1 MSRLTEQLKQSFEK
15 YRDKVAVI
23 ESFSGRS
30 ISYGELDILSGKIA
44 QKLRAE
50 GVGKG
55 DIVPILL
62 PRGFAYIA
70 AEIGAIKAGCAYAPL
85 LGEYPAERIDYIC
98 QDCGARFVA
107 DESFVR
113 SAAELEPLTEYV
125 ESAEK
130 DRVLLIYTSGSTG
143 NPKGVIHTHRSFYEG
158 VRRNILNNG
167 MSEND
172 KTLGIINFSFALSVD
187 EVYDTLLSGAS
198 LFLLSNEERADIRF
212 VKSAVIE
219 NHITALYINPNMLK
233 RLDLRG
239 SSLRVAQT
247 VGERL
252 SGFYSD
258 EYRIINIYG
267 ASETLCALAFEPD
280 KAYDNTPVG
289 KPVDSFRAYIVD
301 ENGNEAPDGEEGE
314 ICVAGALC
322 DGYLN
327 LDEQTSAV
335 FSPNPFSDDEGFE
348 MMYHTNDIGKKLPDG
363 NIVYVN
369 RKDWMVKVN
378 GQRVETGEIE
388 VRMAA
393 DVDAVEAAVVKAFEN
408 EYGMTYLAAYYQV
421 KKGMSATAEEIEGAL
436 RKRLPDYMI
445 PRFFTQMERFPLN
458 ANGKIDRRAILPPQ
472 AASFK
477 AAYAAPENE
486 TEEML
491 CEAFMRILHCGQVGV
506 HDDFFALGG
515 DSLLAMNLQ
524 LACDSEEL
532 STEMIFA
539 GKTPRRIAQLL
550 AAASKSKPVSAER
563 PAEYPLNPFERGM
576 YMEQKIS
583 PESTMY
589 TLVGCYMISGTTAD
603 NIKSALEDTFRA
615 HEAFRSV
622 YREKDGNIF
631 RVLVDDIPS
640 VRIEKTEH
648 IQECF
653 EAAKAQCHSFDLTKG
668 IPAEAIIYTDG
679 EVCLTAFLFHH
690 ILFDGGS
697 DGIFARELLAR
708 LSGDAVLEDSY
719 DLSAASQ
726 EDTESV
732 YRRGLEKYR
741 EMFGDGVPAAD
752 LPLKKTRP
760 EVHPLSDVNHAF
772 VLDGEALKNLRQA
785 AGEKKTTVFHI
796 LLAALS
802 VTIAKYTASEDVVV
816 GVPVNTRN
824 RYTQNTIGM
833 FVNTAPLRLHPAC
846 DKNADDYLRE
856 VGDTVSAFIKENSCP
871 YDRLVAGF
879 LKERDNSRNPLF
891 DVGINYLPVC
901 TQYEKDN
908 ICIRTSYVLQPSGKD
923 INVVMQV
930 QDDQISGFVQ
940 YSSELFE
947 ERIIRNFTEQF
958 VSAAAAFCGE
968 CGTLSEASALPLTQ
982 KKELEAFAVAAK
994 ADVPVKLLHQML
1006 EVQADKLPGKT
1017 ALIACDKTLTF
1028 AQLESEANRV
1038 ANALMAE
1045 GFRKGDSAVVMLRRT
1060 SRFFAAVFG
1069 VLKAGGAFIPTDP
1082 GYPAERIHSVFQDSG
1097 ARFVITDG
1105 AEAEYENAL
1114 PVDRLLECGDD
1125 ARPEIEV
1132 SPHDLAYM
1140 IYTSGSTGKPK
1151 GVMLRHI
1158 GICSYLTPHEAN
1170 IHMHYVDKN
1179 VSTYLSVT
1187 TVAFDMSFKEHTA
1200 ALCNGKTL
1208 VFASDEEMNNPKLL
1222 AKLMDQYG
1230 VDCMNATPSRLRQY
1244 LFVEP
1249 FQKALANCKCVMSGG
1264 EGYPLTL
1271 RDAIRRIAPN
1281 TRIINTYGPT
1291 EITVSSNGADLTE
1304 ADDITVG
1311 RPLLNYKEYIVS
1323 QNGDLAPYGVVGEL
1337 YIGGTGVAE
1346 GYKNL
1351 PEKTAAAFVDYCGER
1366 MYRSGDY
1373 AKWDPN
1379 GNVVILGRMDSQ
1391 VKLRGLR
1398 IELGEIESV
1407 IGNFSGIKE
1416 VAAAVKTVAGS
1427 EHIAVYFTADGE
1439 IDTVQLQAHAA
1450 SRLTHYMVP
1459 TAYMQLEAMPYTLNG
1474 KKDIKSL
1481 PEPTLAGGAPQTEP
1495 MRRLTKLEQEL
1506 CGFAEKAIGVPVND
1520 VDTSLIH
1527 LGLTSLTAIAFTTF
1541 VEEKLGCELPVG
1553 KIMRGMTILEAED
1566 FIIRCLLQG
1575 GAPKEENAPAAEQ
1588 REAYPLSSNQLGV
1601 YYEVMK
1607 NPGELLYNMPVCCCF
1622 DSIDADRLQK
1632 ALCTAIKCHSY
1643 MNTHIE
1649 IQNGN
1654 PVQVRSDSV
1663 SPEIPVVEM
1672 TAEELENRKNEFVRP
1687 FDLHADVLYRFEIIR
1702 SEEKT
1707 YLLSDIHHIIFDGL
1721 SRGVL
1726 MDTVSRAYMGE
1737 ATAAE
1742 PFTYLEYALQEE
1754 RNRESDS
1761 YRESETYFSDMLR
1774 TFETVSE
1781 IPPDKKGRP
1790 EDGGIGMVEV
1800 PVERGAVDAFC
1811 RQNAVTPSSLFL
1823 AATFYV
1829 VSRFA
1834 NSKNIYISTISGG
1847 RSNSRIRGTVGMF
1860 VRTLPLHMD
1869 FAQDLSAGALIQ
1881 KSGRAMLD
1889 SIEHEA
1895 YPFMQL
1901 ADKFGYST
1909 EIMYECQLG
1918 VGSAA
1923 RVVGG
1928 AEYTQQFLKLEKP
1941 KCKVTVS
1948 VEDRAEGIA
1957 VSIRY
1962 NDAVYT
1968 EEYMRTFALSVR
1980 TAAQR
1985 MMENTQQPVRE
1996 LSLLSD
2002 TEQREIGAFGHAAAL
2017 EPECVLLHR
2026 MFEKIVSQN
2035 PTRTALVAADQT
2047 LTYEEL
2053 NQSAN
2058 RIAHHLIGAG
2068 VKERDS
2074 VVLLLPRR
2082 SFYFAALFGVLK
2094 AGASF
2099 IPCDPEYPADRIRHI
2114 ISDSGA
2120 SFIITTDEHMAEYP
2134 AEQVLLMDSLMTG
2147 GHTDNPA
2154 AEIDGSDLAYM
2165 IYTSGSTGKPKGVM
2179 LTHRGICSFCTA
2191 HPANI
2196 LYQLVQKEIET
2207 MLAVTTVSFD
2217 LSLKDTVGILCN
2229 GKTVVFASE
2238 TEMNDPRA
2246 LTALIEKNSADA
2258 VNATPSRYMQ
2268 YMEYAPF
2275 REALKRCKLVMAGGE
2290 AFPNTLLDRLQE
2302 MEMPYIIN
2310 TYGPTETTISSN
2322 MAFLQNADHVSVG
2335 RPLLNYT
2342 EYIVDLDGNPVPKG
2356 VTGELLIGG
2365 YGVARGYKN
2374 LDKQTA
2380 ARFTDYRGQRV
2391 YRSGDYAKWDSDG
2404 NVVILG
2410 RADNQ
2415 VKLRGL
2421 RIELGEIEGLID
2433 KQPHIHQAV
2442 VVIKKLAGVENLCA
2456 YYTAECEIK
2465 PEELRQELA
2474 KSLTHYMVPTAY
2486 LQLDTM
2492 PVTPN
2497 GKTDLKALPDPV
2509 PITAGEYAAPEN
2521 EGESYFCGLF
2531 QKVLKLEK
2539 VGANDSFFE
2548 IGGTSLLATSVV
2560 IEAAE
2565 HGYEITYGDIFRRT
2579 TPRELA
2585 EMFASDEV
2593 DEGVRIVDF
2602 EDYDYSK
2609 INDVLSRNNM
2619 QSLCRGEQRPIGNIM
2634 LTGATGFMGVHV
2646 LAQFLREESG
2656 NAYCM
2661 IRKGKYDSPKACL
2674 KNIFFYYFDSELEE
2688 DFDSRVTVLDGDV
2701 TDYRKFVPFEELPID
2716 TVFNCAANVKH
2727 FSSGTDIEDVNVG
2740 GAQNCVK
2747 FCKKIGARLIHFS
2760 TTSVCGMSVDNK
2772 LPAGS
2777 VLNEQTLYI
2786 GQRLDTKYTNSKLL
2800 SERVVLEAVA
2810 EQNLD
2815 AKVIRVGTLSA
2826 REKDGEFQI
2835 NYLTNNFIGRLRSF
2849 EILGCFP
2856 YSMINSHVCLSPID
2870 ESAKAFLALAKT
2882 PRKCCLF
2889 NCTNNHSIPLSD
2901 IIIQMQKSGMSVKI
2915 TEDDEFAEALSEA
2928 EKNPQKAA
2936 ILSSMLAY
2944 KNMAHGKRFERIR
2957 SMNNYT
2963 TQALAKMGFFWKQSS
2978 ERYMLDFIASL
2989 SSLDFFDRAN
2999 LSR

>member
-158 VRRNILNNG
+158 VRRNILNNV

-172 KTLGIINFSFALSVD
+172 KTLGIINFSFALSVG

-1230 VDCMNATPSRLRQY
+1230 VDCMNATPSRLQ
-1244 LFVEP
+1244 
-1249 FQKALANCKCVMSGG
+1249 
-1264 EGYPLTL
+1264 
-1271 RDAIRRIAPN
+1271 
-1281 TRIINTYGPT
+1281 
-1291 EITVSSNGADLTE
+1291 
-1304 ADDITVG
+1304 
-1311 RPLLNYKEYIVS
+1311 
-1323 QNGDLAPYGVVGEL
+1323 
-1337 YIGGTGVAE
+1337 
-1346 GYKNL
+1346 
-1351 PEKTAAAFVDYCGER
+1351 
-1366 MYRSGDY
+1366 
-1373 AKWDPN
+1373 
-1379 GNVVILGRMDSQ
+1379 
-1391 VKLRGLR
+1391 
-1398 IELGEIESV
+1398 
-1407 IGNFSGIKE
+1407 
-1416 VAAAVKTVAGS
+1416 
-1427 EHIAVYFTADGE
+1427 
-1439 IDTVQLQAHAA
+1439 
-1450 SRLTHYMVP
+1450 
-1459 TAYMQLEAMPYTLNG
+1459 
-1474 KKDIKSL
+1474 
-1481 PEPTLAGGAPQTEP
+1481 
-1495 MRRLTKLEQEL
+1495 
-1506 CGFAEKAIGVPVND
+1506 
-1520 VDTSLIH
+1520 
-1527 LGLTSLTAIAFTTF
+1527 
-1541 VEEKLGCELPVG
+1541 
-1553 KIMRGMTILEAED
+1553 
-1566 FIIRCLLQG
+1566 
-1575 GAPKEENAPAAEQ
+1575 EENAPAAEQ

-1923 RVVGG
+1923 RVVEG

-2302 MEMPYIIN
+2302 MELPYIIN